1 MYINSNGKADTLRRN
16 MKENESMKKWIVL
29 TLALAL
35 ALSLFAG
42 CGKGADADETDYASM
57 SIEELKPLLKT
68 VTDGKLT
75 VATSP
80 DFAPYE
86 FYSIDENENPTLVG
100 FDIALAQYI
109 ADYLGLELEIIP
121 MDFDG
126 TLSELSAKK
135 VDLVLSGYSPDPTR
149 EDKMDFSDIYYVG
162 GQSFV
167 TVQDKADSFSTLADA
182 NKAEYQIGAQLGSIQ
197 ADLAKE
203 NTPDADIVELS
214 KVTDIIAELLS
225 GKLDGA
231 FIETVVAEAYAKNYP
246 ELCVMFAV
254 PYEQEGSVVGVS
266 KDNGALLAA
275 VNLAIAA
282 AKEDGSM
289 DKFVAEANT
298 LAEGNTYE
306 GLLDNQG

>member
-1 MYINSNGKADTLRRN
+1 
-16 MKENESMKKWIVL
+16 MKKWIVL

-86 FYSIDENENPTLVG
+86 FYSIDENENPTLAG

-135 VDLVLSGYSPDPTR
+135 VDLALSGYSPDPAR
-149 EDKMDFSDIYYVG
+149 E
-162 GQSFV
+162 
-167 TVQDKADSFSTLADA
+167 DKADSFSTLADA

-246 ELCVMFAV
+246 ELCVKFDV

>member
-1 MYINSNGKADTLRRN
+1 
-16 MKENESMKKWIVL
+16 MKKWIVL

-126 TLSELSAKK
+126 TLSELSAK
-135 VDLVLSGYSPDPTR
+135 
-149 EDKMDFSDIYYVG
+149 
-162 GQSFV
+162 FV

-182 NKAEYQIGAQLGSIQ
+182 NKADYQIGAQLGSIQ

-246 ELCVMFAV
+246 ALCVKFDV
-254 PYEQEGSVVGVS
+254 PYEQEGSVAGVS

>member
-1 MYINSNGKADTLRRN
+1 MYINSNDKADTLRRN

-86 FYSIDENENPTLVG
+86 FYSIDENENPTLAG

-121 MDFDG
+121 W
-126 TLSELSAKK
+126 TSTVRSASSARRRSILHFPAIHLIPP
-135 VDLVLSGYSPDPTR
+135 VRTR
-149 EDKMDFSDIYYVG
+149 WTSRK
-162 GQSFV
+162 
-167 TVQDKADSFSTLADA
+167 ST
-182 NKAEYQIGAQLGSIQ
+182 
-197 ADLAKE
+197 
-203 NTPDADIVELS
+203 
-214 KVTDIIAELLS
+214 
-225 GKLDGA
+225 
-231 FIETVVAEAYAKNYP
+231 
-246 ELCVMFAV
+246 M
-254 PYEQEGSVVGVS
+254 
-266 KDNGALLAA
+266 LAA
-275 VNLAIAA
+275 SRL
-282 AKEDGSM
+282 
-289 DKFVAEANT
+289 
-298 LAEGNTYE
+298 
-306 GLLDNQG
+306 